1 MLWACSRCVQV
12 ASMNDTLN
20 IDVEE
25 KILCVPS
32 SWMVS
37 VLSCS
42 ISNRGG
48 LSVHEM
54 RKSESKNELSIRL
67 W

>member
-1 MLWACSRCVQV
+1 
-12 ASMNDTLN
+12 MNDTLN